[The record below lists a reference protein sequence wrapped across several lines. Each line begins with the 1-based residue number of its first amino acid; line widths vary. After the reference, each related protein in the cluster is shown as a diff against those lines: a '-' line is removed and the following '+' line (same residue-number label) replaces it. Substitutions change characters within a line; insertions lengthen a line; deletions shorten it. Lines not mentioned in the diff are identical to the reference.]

1 MMTGPSCLGLA
12 SIGAGRPVLMV
23 HGLGG
28 SHHDWDGAIEGL
40 AQQHRIHRFDLLGH
54 GERASSKRLPTLQQM
69 AHDVAEVI
77 AGLALERPLL
87 VGHSMGAL
95 VVMKYLQ
102 DHGAAQIA
110 GVCLIDQ
117 SPRITNNDQWQLGLF
132 GSLTQGELKETLGRL
147 RGDFVETVASEFIAR
162 LAPLKQA
169 RSRDALAGRLARW
182 AVAKL
187 ARSCGIEHVL
197 SMLESLADADFR
209 DVIAKVKVPTM
220 VVLGGESHHYGGLP
234 LERYYRDT
242 LPDGTVR
249 LYKKASHS
257 PHRQEPGRFAADLA
271 AFHQPHRFGR
281 ILVVEAIRDVGR
293 HDLRHFRRLRVA
305 PCGHRID
312 DDIAVGEHAHQSF
325 AVAYR
330 QRPDVAILHFLRGF
344 TNRCL
349 GGNDH
354 YLVSHDFSELHA
366 TPPCVL

>member
-1 MMTGPSCLGLA
+1 MTLDIDLTALPEPGLA
-12 SIGAGRPVLMV
+12 LVSDVAGVARVLCNLSGIALIDKLTPQRAVSRRMDLVLSSGETIAVQVTGSGRPVLMV

-28 SHHDWDGAIEGL
+28 NHHDWDGAIESL
-40 AQQHRIHRFDLLGH
+40 ARQHSIHRFDLLGH
-54 GERASSKRLPTLQQM
+54 GARASSKRQPTLQQM

-77 AGLALERPLL
+77 AGLALERPML

-117 SPRITNNDQWQLGLF
+117 SPCITNNDQWQLGLF
-132 GSLTQGELKETLGRL
+132 GSLTQGQLKETLQRL

-220 VVLGGESHHYGGLP
+220 VVLGGESQHYGGLP
-234 LERYYRDT
+234 LGQYYRDT

-249 LYKKASHS
+249 MYKKASHS
-257 PHRQEPGRFAADLA
+257 PHRQEPVRFAADLA
-271 AFHQPHRFGR
+271 AFAAKRCAPG
-281 ILVVEAIRDVGR
+281 AA
-293 HDLRHFRRLRVA
+293 RV
-305 PCGHRID
+305 
-312 DDIAVGEHAHQSF
+312 
-325 AVAYR
+325 
-330 QRPDVAILHFLRGF
+330 
-344 TNRCL
+344 
-349 GGNDH
+349 
-354 YLVSHDFSELHA
+354 
-366 TPPCVL
+366 

>member
-1 MMTGPSCLGLA
+1 MSIAPDIDLTAAPEPGLA
-12 SIGAGRPVLMV
+12 LVSDVAGVARVLCNLSGIGLMDKLTPQRTASRRIDLTLASGETIAVQVAGSGRPVLMI

-28 SHHDWDGAIEGL
+28 SHHDWDGALESL
-40 AQQHRIHRFDLLGH
+40 AGQHSIHRFDLLGH
-54 GERASSKRLPTLQQM
+54 GERASSRRLPTLQRM

-77 AGLALERPLL
+77 QRLQLERPLL

-102 DHGAAQIA
+102 EHGAARIA

-132 GSLTQGELKETLGRL
+132 GSLTDGQLKDTLGRL

-169 RSRDALAGRLARW
+169 RSREALAGRLARW

-220 VVLGGESHHYGGLP
+220 VVLGGASHHYGGLP
-234 LERYYRDT
+234 LEQYYRST

-249 LYKKASHS
+249 MYKKASHS

-271 AFHQPHRFGR
+271 AF
-281 ILVVEAIRDVGR
+281 A
-293 HDLRHFRRLRVA
+293 A
-305 PCGHRID
+305 K
-312 DDIAVGEHAHQSF
+312 
-325 AVAYR
+325 
-330 QRPDVAILHFLRGF
+330 
-344 TNRCL
+344 RC
-349 GGNDH
+349 
-354 YLVSHDFSELHA
+354 A
-366 TPPCVL
+366 

>member
-1 MMTGPSCLGLA
+1 MALDIDLTAAPEPGLA
-12 SIGAGRPVLMV
+12 LVSDVAGVARVLCNLSGIGLIDKLTPQRVASRRIELVLASGETITVQVAGAGRPVLMV

-28 SHHDWDGAIEGL
+28 SHHDWDDAIESL

-54 GERASSKRLPTLQQM
+54 GARASSKRLPTLQQM

-77 AGLALERPLL
+77 AGLQLERPLL

-102 DHGAAQIA
+102 DHGASRVA

-117 SPRITNNDQWQLGLF
+117 SPRITNSDQWQLGLF
-132 GSLTQGELKETLGRL
+132 GSLTHTELKETLGRL

-220 VVLGGESHHYGGLP
+220 VVLGGASHHYGGLP
-234 LERYYRDT
+234 LGQYYRDT

-249 LYKKASHS
+249 MYQKASHS
-257 PHRQEPGRFAADLA
+257 PHRQEPARFAADLA
-271 AFHQPHRFGR
+271 AFAAKRC
-281 ILVVEAIRDVGR
+281 A
-293 HDLRHFRRLRVA
+293 
-305 PCGHRID
+305 
-312 DDIAVGEHAHQSF
+312 
-325 AVAYR
+325 AVAAR
-330 QRPDVAILHFLRGF
+330 A
-344 TNRCL
+344 
-349 GGNDH
+349 
-354 YLVSHDFSELHA
+354 
-366 TPPCVL
+366 